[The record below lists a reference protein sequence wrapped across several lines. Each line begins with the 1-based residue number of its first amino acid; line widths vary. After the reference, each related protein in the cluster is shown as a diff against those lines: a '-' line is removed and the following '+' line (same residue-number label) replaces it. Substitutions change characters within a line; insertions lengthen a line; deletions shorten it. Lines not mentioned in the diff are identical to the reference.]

1 MHITL
6 TLMYSL
12 NTAAR
17 WEKLLDAKI
26 LLNLYTLK
34 ENTLQDVNNDQGC
47 LDAFPVLKVTIWSL
61 RAWCMNIYFLVVFHI
76 SKQHHTKLLHGYHD

>member
-26 LLNLYTLK
+26 LLNLYILE
-34 ENTLQDVNNDQGC
+34 ENTLQDVNNDQSMLGC
-47 LDAFPVLKVTIWSL
+47 FSCAESHYLSL
-61 RAWCMNIYFLVVFHI
+61 RAWCMNIYFLVVFHV
-76 SKQHHTKLLHGYHD
+76 STQHHTKLLHGYHD